1 MSNGQKM
8 LVTKA
13 LSKTF
18 QQGSG
23 AVHAVRGVDM
33 EIARGERV
41 CMHGPSGAGKS
52 TFLDMLGGL
61 SRPSSGTVVFNGK
74 ELYAM
79 SDRAR
84 SCVRNKNFGFIF
96 QFYHLLPELDVVENV
111 ILPGLIAGRAG
122 MKAVKKRAHD
132 LIERVGMGH
141 RLKHRP
147 SRLSGGES
155 QRVAIARA
163 LINSPDI
170 LFCDEPT
177 GNLDSAMSETIYSL
191 LMDISREDNMSV
203 LVVSHRETIE
213 GFFHSDYTMKDGILG
228 KKEN

>member
-1 MSNGQKM
+1 MSSCRKM
-8 LVTKA
+8 LVAKG

-18 QQGSG
+18 LRGQE
-23 AVHAVRGVDM
+23 AVHAVCGVDM
-33 EIARGERV
+33 EIGGGERV
-41 CMHGPSGAGKS
+41 CIHGPSGAGKS
-52 TFLDMLGGL
+52 TFLDMLGAL
-61 SRPSSGTVVFNGK
+61 SKPSSGTVVFKGK
-74 ELYAM
+74 ELYGM

-84 SCVRNKNFGFIF
+84 SIVRNKNFGFVF

-111 ILPGLIAGRAG
+111 MLPGLISGRG
-122 MKAVKKRAHD
+122 RTRDVRARARD

-163 LINSPDI
+163 LINSPDM

-177 GNLDSAMSETIYSL
+177 GNLDSAMSEAIYSL
-191 LMDISREDNMSV
+191 LLDISREKNMSV
-203 LVVSHRETIE
+203 LVVSHRETTP
-213 GFFHSDYTMKDGILG
+213 GFFHAGYAMKDGILSE
-228 KKEN
+228 KES

>member
-96 QFYHLLPELDVVENV
+96 QFYHFFSLHMDYL
-111 ILPGLIAGRAG
+111 
-122 MKAVKKRAHD
+122 H
-132 LIERVGMGH
+132 RVT
-141 RLKHRP
+141 LT
-147 SRLSGGES
+147 
-155 QRVAIARA
+155 Q
-163 LINSPDI
+163 
-170 LFCDEPT
+170 
-177 GNLDSAMSETIYSL
+177 
-191 LMDISREDNMSV
+191 
-203 LVVSHRETIE
+203 
-213 GFFHSDYTMKDGILG
+213 
-228 KKEN
+228 